1 MAVRPAGGGGQK
13 YLTGPEVALGGPRKR
28 TRKIKIDVWEEQ
40 KRKIIVRRWGQNNIQ
55 KRDRDAGVSRKLDK
69 KTRWWP

>member
-1 MAVRPAGGGGQK
+1 
-13 YLTGPEVALGGPRKR
+13 VALGGPRKR